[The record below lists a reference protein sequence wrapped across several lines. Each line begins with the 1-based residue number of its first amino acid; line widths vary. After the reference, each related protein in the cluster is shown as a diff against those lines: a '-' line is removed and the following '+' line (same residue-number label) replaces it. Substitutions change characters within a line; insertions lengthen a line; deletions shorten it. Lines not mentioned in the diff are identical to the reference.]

1 MQEVTVKFK
10 SAKTLEALLDLAK
23 KFDMV
28 IETKVPVQ
36 KKRDGDESQIPITFA
51 EHPDVTT
58 LAGIRKGREINP
70 DDLREKA
77 WGGRL

>member
-10 SAKTLEALLDLAK
+10 NAKTLKALLDLAK

-28 IETKVPVQ
+28 IERKMPVQ
-36 KKRDGDESQIPITFA
+36 KKRDDDERQIPITFA
-51 EHPDVTT
+51 EHPDVTA
-58 LAGIRKGREINP
+58 LAGIWKGREINP
-70 DDLREKA
+70 DELREKA